1 MSVKPPHNHSQTY
14 WNNKF
19 EKHRDDP
26 KKLAALRE
34 VKAKEAAYWS
44 GSTASEKSAKRGHHK
59 GQGQPTTAATG
70 LSSQHHDPAGAHR
83 SKTRSHTELRHMGS
97 GGHATSM
104 RMGSGAPAASTQA
117 LFGTANPSAPYSLT
131 QEGPALANNKAA
143 VMQALNQLGA
153 TPSEQAVVMAMA
165 MQETTQINV
174 GQRDASKDGR
184 SAANV
189 SAFNLNVDMVAQLG
203 YKVSDLNLNDQ
214 RNIGT
219 AVGILVKA
227 MRTWGTKRLLDFQRG
242 GRTGFQDGVSY
253 DCAGYRNAIGAS
265 HNLIMADPS
274 LLTDSRRVAIVVPP
288 R

>member
-1 MSVKPPHNHSQTY
+1 
-14 WNNKF
+14 
-19 EKHRDDP
+19 
-26 KKLAALRE
+26 
-34 VKAKEAAYWS
+34 
-44 GSTASEKSAKRGHHK
+44 
-59 GQGQPTTAATG
+59 
-70 LSSQHHDPAGAHR
+70 
-83 SKTRSHTELRHMGS
+83 MGS

-117 LFGTANPSAPYSLT
+117 LIGTANPRAPYSLT

-165 MQETTQINV
+165 MQETTQMV
-174 GQRDASKDGR
+174 ASQRDASKDGT
-184 SAANV
+184 SGANV
-189 SAFNLNVDMVAQLG
+189 SAFNLNADMVAQLG

-253 DCAGYRNAIGAS
+253 GCASYRNAIGMS
-265 HNLIMADPS
+265 YNLIMADPS
-274 LLTDSRRVAIVVPP
+274 LLTDSRRVAISVNHV
-288 R
+288 